1 MSAFFCTKSAFFG
14 KQYLYSKQLYE
25 SCVKDFLVLFSGFVR
40 EKVTNNENVSCI
52 DQASRIRLL
61 DCCKLTIGKKT
72 MKSQLNDMTSSSIF
86 LTLPCCSC
94 SFSYWSKF
102 HVNIMIVSGVMTNFV
117 NKRID

>member
-14 KQYLYSKQLYE
+14 KQHLYSKQLYE

-61 DCCKLTIGKKT
+61 DYCKLTIGKKT

-86 LTLPCCSC
+86 LTLPCCSR
-94 SFSYWSKF
+94 SFGYWSKF
-102 HVNIMIVSGVMTNFV
+102 HVNIMIVSGVIRNFV

>member
-61 DCCKLTIGKKT
+61 DYCKLTIGKKT

-94 SFSYWSKF
+94 WSKF